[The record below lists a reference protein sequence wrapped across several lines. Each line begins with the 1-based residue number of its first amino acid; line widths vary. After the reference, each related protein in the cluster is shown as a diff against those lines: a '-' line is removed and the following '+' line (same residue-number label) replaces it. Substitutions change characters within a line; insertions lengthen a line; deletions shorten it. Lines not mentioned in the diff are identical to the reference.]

1 MTGKGSLIRIT
12 IVDTRTSISF
22 GAGGYLAKMVVAACA
37 RSPSDL
43 DALLGY
49 LAAYDAVAVESVRH
63 GLNHFDEFCLPDD
76 TEACERWLAEG
87 GAVDGRVF
95 RLIDPRLR
103 EASLTQLPLGLVII
117 NLVERRIV
125 QVANRYGTVLRK
137 DRGRLRREGKPV
149 AQLYSYSLPDDWSL
163 VP

>member
-1 MTGKGSLIRIT
+1 MIRIT
-12 IVDTRTSISF
+12 IIDSKSSISF
-22 GAGGYLAKMVVAACA
+22 GAGGYVAKMVVAACA
-37 RSPSDL
+37 RNPSDL

-49 LAAYDAVAVESVRH
+49 LAAYDAVSVEAVRH
-63 GLNHFDEFCLPDD
+63 GLNHFDEFCLPGDPD
-76 TEACERWLAEG
+76 ACQRWLDEG
-87 GAVDGRVF
+87 GAVDGRAF
-95 RLIDPRLR
+95 RLLDPALR
-103 EASLTQLPLGLVII
+103 EASLTQLPLGLAIV

-137 DRGRLRREGKPV
+137 DRGRLRREGKPI

>member
-12 IVDTRTSISF
+12 IIDSSTSVSF
-22 GAGGYLAKMVVAACA
+22 GAGGYLAKMVVAASS
-37 RSPSDL
+37 RGPSDL

-49 LAAYDAVAVESVRH
+49 LAAYDAMAVETIRH
-63 GLNHFDEFCLPDD
+63 GINHFDEFCLPGDD
-76 TEACERWLAEG
+76 EACERWLAEG
-87 GAVDGRVF
+87 GAVDGRAF

-103 EASLTQLPLGLVII
+103 EASLTQLPLGLVIV

-125 QVANRYGTVLRK
+125 QIANRYGTILRK
-137 DRGRLRREGKPV
+137 DRGRLRREGKPIS
-149 AQLYSYSLPDDWSL
+149 QLYSYSLPDDWSL